1 MCITESQDVLVYITI
16 GFISNYFVNKIYHY
30 LIIDLKEKKL
40 TNDLIKLF
48 DRIKIDSDIR
58 LLENK
63 LIRNKEQL
71 TKNKKILNNLKEEIR
86 KTKEEV
92 EFASKEDRGKC
103 LAVLYEKEEKI
114 ELIVSELDECIDN
127 DTVELEEFHEKL
139 DTLAELHEM
148 EKKIDLRGEFEKEI
162 LQYKHKIRKLNELLK
177 LKDNLINRRI
187 IN

>member
-1 MCITESQDVLVYITI
+1 MCITESQDALIYITI
-16 GFISNYFVNKIYHY
+16 GFVSNYFVNKIYNY
-30 LIIDLKEKKL
+30 LMIDLKEKKL
-40 TNDLIKLF
+40 TSDLIKLF

-63 LIRNKEQL
+63 LIRNKEEL
-71 TKNKKILNNLKEEIR
+71 KKNKKILNNLKDEIR
-86 KTKEEV
+86 KIKEV
-92 EFASKEDRGKC
+92 EFASKEDRGKR

-177 LKDNLINRRI
+177 LKDNLINTRM
-187 IN
+187 